1 MQREKTGMFVRNLS
15 ILGALAATMLAS
27 TAALAQSDPVASAIA
42 GSIVG
47 AAIATGAVVP
57 YEHTR
62 RVIHVY

>member
-1 MQREKTGMFVRNLS
+1 M
-15 ILGALAATMLAS
+15 LGRIVAATLVVCGAMTS

-42 GSIVG
+42 GAIVG
-47 AAIATGAVVP
+47 AATATGAIVP